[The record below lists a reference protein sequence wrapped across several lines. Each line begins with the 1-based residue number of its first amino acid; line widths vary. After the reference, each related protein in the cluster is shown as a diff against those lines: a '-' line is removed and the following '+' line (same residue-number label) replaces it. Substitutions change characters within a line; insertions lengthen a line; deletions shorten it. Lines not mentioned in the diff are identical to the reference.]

1 MNNVAKP
8 LIAEFIGTFALIFIG
23 VLSISSVNIA
33 QAPNGLATL
42 ASIGLAHGLTIAVM
56 VAALG
61 AVSGGHFNPAVT
73 SAFIA
78 TGRINPITGVMYIGA
93 QLAGAVVAAFII
105 ASLFGGTSVGA
116 ATPAL
121 APQVSAT
128 SGIIVEMITTFFLV
142 LVIFGSAVDE
152 RAPKSVYPFAIGFT
166 VALDIMATGALT
178 GAAMNPAR
186 AFGPAL
192 ASGMWANHLVYWV
205 GPIVGGVLA
214 GLVYNF
220 VLLDKK

>member
-23 VLSISSVNIA
+23 VLSISAVNIT

-73 SAFIA
+73 SAFMA
-78 TGRINPITGVMYIGA
+78 TGRINPITGAMYIVA
-93 QLAGAVVAAFII
+93 QLAGASAAAFII
-105 ASLFGGTSVGA
+105 ASLFGATAVGA

-142 LVIFGSAVDE
+142 LVIFGSAVDG
-152 RAPKSVYPFAIGFT
+152 RAPKSVYPFA
-166 VALDIMATGALT
+166 
-178 GAAMNPAR
+178 AR
-186 AFGPAL
+186 SSPR
-192 ASGMWANHLVYWV
+192 
-205 GPIVGGVLA
+205 
-214 GLVYNF
+214 
-220 VLLDKK
+220 